1 MVHQYSIVVS
11 ARARADLLAA
21 RRWLSQPG
29 SGLKARLTMAR
40 INRAI
45 SELGFAPERWAIGS
59 IDRVRERFVEGY
71 AVLYRFTDSNG
82 PVLVLRIVGPFQ
94 GRAEP

>member
-1 MVHQYSIVVS
+1 MVQYSIVVS

-45 SELGFAPERWAIGS
+45 LELGFAPERWAIG
-59 IDRVRERFVEGY
+59 DMGGVRERFVEGY
-71 AVLYRFTDSNG
+71 AVHYRFDSSKG
-82 PVLVLRIVGPFQ
+82 RIVVLRVF
-94 GRAEP
+94 GRYQNRSEP

>member
-1 MVHQYSIVVS
+1 MVQHSLVVS

-21 RRWLSQPG
+21 RRWLNQPG

-45 SELGFAPERWAIGS
+45 SQLGFAPGRWAIGG
-59 IDRVRERFVEGY
+59 IDDVRERFVEGY
-71 AVLYRFTDSNG
+71 AVLYRFDNSRGRILILRVFG
-82 PVLVLRIVGPFQ
+82 PYQ
-94 GRAEP
+94 NRAEP

>member
-1 MVHQYSIVVS
+1 MVQYSIVVS
-11 ARARADLLAA
+11 ARARADLLAV

-45 SELGFAPERWAIGS
+45 SELSFAPERWAIGS
-59 IDRVRERFVEGY
+59 IDGVRERFVEGY
-71 AVLYRFTDSNG
+71 AVLYRFDDFPG
-82 PVLVLRIVGPFQ
+82 RILVLRVF
-94 GRAEP
+94 GRYQNRSEP